1 MAITYQREGFDAIEG
16 QGRAFVKEYLQEFP
30 SSFEQAINW
39 ETLRAMDALG
49 VLKAVSVRDDG
60 MLVGF
65 CLYTLS
71 LHHHARNTLV
81 AQELSLYLL
90 PEYRKGR
97 IGIRLLNFIEEAAKE
112 DGAKIML
119 MTSRGG
125 NLTPLLKL
133 RHYDQLEVVFAKGL
147 S

>member
-1 MAITYQREGFDAIEG
+1 MTITYQRESIAEVEG
-16 QGRAFVKEYLQEFP
+16 EARAFVKEYLAEFP
-30 SSFEQAINW
+30 SSFEQEISW

-49 VLKAVSVRDDG
+49 VLKAVSVRDEG
-60 MLVGF
+60 LLVGCCF
-65 CLYTLS
+65 YTLS
-71 LHHHARNTLV
+71 LHHHAKNTLV

-97 IGIRLLNFIEEAAKE
+97 IGIRLLDFIEEAAKE

-133 RHYDQLEVVFAKGL
+133 RRYDQLEVVFAKGL
-147 S
+147 G